1 MSPLSLFICNPYLQC
16 PYLTRSLQ
24 RIPFRTTIASLT
36 LNLFFMGDAGTCSVC
51 GAEEID
57 INEDEMCSDCAKND
71 GVDFKGA
78 DENPLDMGIEE
89 DEM

>member
-1 MSPLSLFICNPYLQC
+1 MEG
-16 PYLTRSLQ
+16 T
-24 RIPFRTTIASLT
+24 
-36 LNLFFMGDAGTCSVC
+36 GTCSVC

-71 GVDFKGA
+71 GVDFKGD
-78 DENPLDMGIEE
+78 DENKLDMGLDE